1 MRQTR
6 ILTLVLAAIV
16 SAVGAYSIVKI
27 AVSSGLQVPVSQW
40 SLILTLVVIGTV
52 VLILAIP
59 MIRYRRAL
67 QSLVTA
73 KSTAKPKRVDPFYA
87 YRLLLLAKAT
97 AISGT
102 LFLGWHFGILA
113 YQFAAPVLAGA
124 LLPRSISGCAASV
137 FMAVAGLIVERICKL
152 PDADNTADGDAT
164 AKKPGAVKGTEG
176 AAA

>member
-6 ILTLVLAAIV
+6 IITLVLAAIV
-16 SAVGAYSIVKI
+16 SAVGAYSVVKI
-27 AVSSGLQVPVSQW
+27 SVSAGLQVPVSQW
-40 SLILTLVVIGTV
+40 SLILTLIVIGVV

-67 QSLVTA
+67 LAVASG
-73 KSTAKPKRVDPFYA
+73 KSSAKPKRVDSFFA

-102 LFLGWHFGILA
+102 LFLGWHFGVLA
-113 YQFAAPVLAGA
+113 YQFASPVVASG
-124 LLPRSISGCAASV
+124 LLPQSIWACVASA

-152 PDADNTADGDAT
+152 PDTDKTTDGDAAT
-164 AKKPGAVKGTEG
+164 KNLGTVKGTEG
-176 AAA
+176 ATA